1 MESTGWRRLDV
12 SEGLFVKY
20 DKARQHSSALGG
32 LILFWF
38 PMFWFSI
45 TSLPYLFLP
54 AKIERA
60 DASWTASTTVIAG
73 SAAVVVIS
81 GEVAEVT
88 GSEVMVIAGIGG
100 IEN

>member
-1 MESTGWRRLDV
+1 
-12 SEGLFVKY
+12 
-20 DKARQHSSALGG
+20 
-32 LILFWF
+32 
-38 PMFWFSI
+38 
-45 TSLPYLFLP
+45 LFLP

-60 DASWTASTTVIAG
+60 DASWTASATVIAG

-88 GSEVMVIAGIGG
+88 GSEVMVMAGIGG

>member
-1 MESTGWRRLDV
+1 MESTGWQRLV
-12 SEGLFVKY
+12 VNEGLFVKY
-20 DKARQHSSALGG
+20 NTARQLSSAVGG

-38 PMFWFSI
+38 SI
-45 TSLPYLFLP
+45 ISLLYLFLP
-54 AKIERA
+54 TKIERA
-60 DASWTASTTVIAG
+60 DASWTASATVIAG
-73 SAAVVVIS
+73 SAAVVVIL

>member
-1 MESTGWRRLDV
+1 M
-12 SEGLFVKY
+12 
-20 DKARQHSSALGG
+20 KAYLRITTHRSSLAAFSGR
-32 LILFWF
+32 LILFLDF
-38 PMFWFSI
+38 YNLFALF
-45 TSLPYLFLP
+45 YFLP

-60 DASWTASTTVIAG
+60 EASWTASATVIAG

>member
-1 MESTGWRRLDV
+1 M
-12 SEGLFVKY
+12 
-20 DKARQHSSALGG
+20 RQHSSALGG

-38 PMFWFSI
+38 SI
-45 TSLPYLFLP
+45 TSLLYLLLP

-60 DASWTASTTVIAG
+60 DASWTASATVNAG

-81 GEVAEVT
+81 GEVVEVT

>member
-1 MESTGWRRLDV
+1 MECTGWQRLDV
-12 SEGLFVKY
+12 NEGLFVKH

-38 PMFWFSI
+38 SI
-45 TSLPYLFLP
+45 TSLLYLFLP
-54 AKIERA
+54 AKMKRA

-81 GEVAEVT
+81 GDVAEVM

>member
-1 MESTGWRRLDV
+1 MESTGWQRLDV
-12 SEGLFVKY
+12 NEGLFVKY

-32 LILFWF
+32 LFL
-38 PMFWFSI
+38 FWFSI
-45 TSLPYLFLP
+45 TSLLYLFLP

-60 DASWTASTTVIAG
+60 DASWTASATVIAG
-73 SAAVVVIS
+73 SAAVVVIL

-88 GSEVMVIAGIGG
+88 GSDVMVMAGIGG

>member
-1 MESTGWRRLDV
+1 MESTGWQRLDV
-12 SEGLFVKY
+12 NEGLFVKH
-20 DKARQHSSALGG
+20 DKAQQHSSALGG

-38 PMFWFSI
+38 SI
-45 TSLPYLFLP
+45 TSLIYLFLL

-60 DASWTASTTVIAG
+60 DASWTAPATVIAG

>member
-1 MESTGWRRLDV
+1 MESKGWQRLV
-12 SEGLFVKY
+12 VNEGLFVKY
-20 DKARQHSSALGG
+20 RNTARQLSSVSGG

-38 PMFWFSI
+38 SI
-45 TSLPYLFLP
+45 ISLFYLILP
-54 AKIERA
+54 TKIERA

-73 SAAVVVIS
+73 SAAVVVNS

-88 GSEVMVIAGIGG
+88 GSEVMVMAGIGG

>member
-1 MESTGWRRLDV
+1 MESTGWQRLNV
-12 SEGLFVKY
+12 NEGLFVKY

-38 PMFWFSI
+38 SI
-45 TSLPYLFLP
+45 TSLLYLFLP

-60 DASWTASTTVIAG
+60 EASWTATATVIAG
-73 SAAVVVIS
+73 SAAVVVIP
-81 GEVAEVT
+81 GEVVEVT
-88 GSEVMVIAGIGG
+88 GSEVMVMAGIGG